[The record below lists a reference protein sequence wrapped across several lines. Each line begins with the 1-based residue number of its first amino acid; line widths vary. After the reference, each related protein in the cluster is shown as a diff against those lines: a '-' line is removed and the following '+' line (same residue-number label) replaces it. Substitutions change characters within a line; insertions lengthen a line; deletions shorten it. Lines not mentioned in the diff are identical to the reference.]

1 MRYVILAGGKSKRFG
16 ENKYFYKINGET
28 MIERVINSLS
38 EDPIIITNRENYI
51 RLREL
56 GLKYVYEDDLSLP
69 CEGPM
74 RGISTSSEI
83 IRDEAL
89 VISADLPFL
98 TNSVLMRFIENCDL
112 KGICVP
118 IDGEEY
124 PQFSLIYL
132 NDLNLAVK
140 LCKERKN
147 SLYSLIFE
155 SPLITFIGVSL
166 VGGEKSLVNVNY
178 KSDMDKTLSPSNR
191 LIKIAV
197 KGKLSPE
204 FLEQVNIK
212 VKALMSFPYST

>member
-1 MRYVILAGGKSKRFG
+1 
-16 ENKYFYKINGET
+16 
-28 MIERVINSLS
+28 
-38 EDPIIITNRENYI
+38 
-51 RLREL
+51 
-56 GLKYVYEDDLSLP
+56 
-69 CEGPM
+69 
-74 RGISTSSEI
+74 
-83 IRDEAL
+83 
-89 VISADLPFL
+89 
-98 TNSVLMRFIENCDL
+98 MRFIENCDL